1 MGSGFDHPLAT
12 RRCFGYGRTEG
23 RMSKQKINATHYEDI
38 PVYGNGAKR
47 AEHRVNAIIET
58 PKIAGT
64 NMP

>member
-1 MGSGFDHPLAT
+1 
-12 RRCFGYGRTEG
+12 
-23 RMSKQKINATHYEDI
+23 MSKQKINATHYEDI